1 MEPTPKETDEFER
14 MLMEAWGKTFPY
26 LDKATLQLVYT
37 PLGHA
42 VLRQHMSPLLKN
54 FSDEDRDWY
63 SKPLASP
70 EERTIMVLADIVVA
84 LLSPETFIPGIMD
97 KAKVEIEE
105 AYRAIMEEGGGW
117 SDFRKSSRD
126 KRKKAL
132 LEWYQRN
139 QARLTYLR
147 KFYLDDERLYECR
160 GGQEKR
166 DFRNILL
173 IQIIKNLLNQ
183 KLTFSNVNAYLER
196 VKKSNKPLR

>member
-1 MEPTPKETDEFER
+1 MGSNPNELDEFER
-14 MLMEAWGKTFPY
+14 MIMESWRTAFPY
-26 LDKATLQLVYT
+26 LDENTLILVY
-37 PLGHA
+37 PHISDA
-42 VLRQHMSPLLKN
+42 VLRMNMSPLLKS
-54 FSDEDRDWY
+54 FSDRNRDCY
-63 SKPLASP
+63 PKPLASP
-70 EERTIMVLADIVVA
+70 EERTIMVLADMLVA
-84 LLSPETFIPGIMD
+84 LIFPETFIPGIID

-117 SDFRKSSRD
+117 SDVHKSSRD

-147 KFYLDDERLYECR
+147 KFYLNDERLYEGR

-173 IQIIKNLLNQ
+173 IQIIQDLIKQ
-183 KLTFSNVNAYLER
+183 KLTFSNVNGYLER
-196 VKKSNKPLR
+196 GKKSNKSLR

>member
-1 MEPTPKETDEFER
+1 MGRTPKETDEFER
-14 MLMEAWGKTFPY
+14 ELMEAWRAAFPY
-26 LDKATLQLVYT
+26 LDETSLRLVY
-37 PLGHA
+37 PHLGDA
-42 VLRQHMSPLLKN
+42 VLRQHLSLLLEN

-63 SKPLASP
+63 LKPLASP

-84 LLSPETFIPGIMD
+84 LISPETFIPGIID

-117 SDFRKSSRD
+117 SDVHKSSRD

-147 KFYLDDERLYECR
+147 KFYLNDERLYEGR

-173 IQIIKNLLNQ
+173 IQIIQDLLKQ

-196 VKKSNKPLR
+196 GKKSNKSLR